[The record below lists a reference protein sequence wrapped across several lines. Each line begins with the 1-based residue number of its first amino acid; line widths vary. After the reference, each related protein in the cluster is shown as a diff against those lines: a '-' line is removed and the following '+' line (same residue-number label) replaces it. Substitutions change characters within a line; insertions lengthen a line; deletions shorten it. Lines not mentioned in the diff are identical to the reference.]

1 MQLHH
6 SMRRVVAVLAAALCV
21 TAVVFIARKPAP
33 SDAGSRTAVGASA
46 ALSTSLDS
54 LNAII
59 AAMRERTRR
68 DPGDGE
74 AAVLLADALVRK
86 ARVDSAPALA
96 LEAEQVIRATISH
109 DPRDYAAERMLGVVL
124 LSQHRFAE
132 ALDAARR
139 AQRRRPD
146 DAWNHAVAGD
156 ALLELGRYEEAFDAF
171 DEVNR
176 LRPDATAYARAAYA
190 RELQGDLEGAI
201 RFMQMAAEGTGAH
214 DPEGLAWYVCQIGNL
229 RVLQGRLGDAEREY
243 ARADYMFPN
252 HPYARSGRARVLIAR
267 SRFTEAARL
276 LARGP
281 ETPEVW
287 AMRGDIARH
296 AGEPDA
302 ARAAYREAERLER
315 QGWKEEE
322 PQPGA
327 LARFLAERN
336 LDPDAA
342 VRLAQEAAA
351 IRQDIQTLDALAWAQ
366 FRKGELGPAEAAIK
380 GALRTG
386 TLDPRIRCH
395 ASAIAAAREGGALPA
410 DVCDPLTLYGHPAES
425 GDDGPQS
432 ARARTP

>member
-1 MQLHH
+1 MQLHL
-6 SMRRVVAVLAAALCV
+6 SMRRVVAILAVALCV
-21 TAVVFIARKPAP
+21 AAAVFIARKPAAP
-33 SDAGSRTAVGASA
+33 NSSSRAAVGAAA
-46 ALSTSLDS
+46 ALSTSIES
-54 LNAII
+54 LNAIV
-59 AAMRERTRR
+59 AAMRERSRQN
-68 DPGDGE
+68 PGDGE
-74 AAVLLADALVRK
+74 AAVLLADALIRK

-96 LEAEQVIRATISH
+96 LEAERVIRATLSH

-139 AQRRRPD
+139 AERRRPN

-176 LRPDATAYARAAYA
+176 LRPDSAAYARAAYA
-190 RELQGDLEGAI
+190 RELQGDIDGAI
-201 RFMQMAAEGTGAH
+201 RLMHMAAEGTGAH
-214 DPEGLAWYVCQIGNL
+214 DPEGLAWYICQIGNL
-229 RVLQGRLGDAEREY
+229 RVLQGRLDDADREY
-243 ARADYMFPN
+243 ARADYIFPN

-267 SRFTEAARL
+267 SLFPEAERL
-276 LARGP
+276 LAHGP

-296 AGEPDA
+296 LGNPDA
-302 ARAAYREAERLER
+302 ARTAYRQAERIER
-315 QGWKEEE
+315 EGWKEEE
-322 PQPGA
+322 PQPAA

-336 LDPDAA
+336 LDADAA

-351 IRQDIQTLDALAWAQ
+351 KRQDIHTLDALAWAH
-366 FRKGELGPAEAAIK
+366 FRRGQLAPAETAIK

-395 ASAIAAAREGGALPA
+395 ADAIDAARQGAAVPA
-410 DVCDPLTLYGHPAES
+410 NVCDPLTLYGHAARS
-425 GDDGPQS
+425 AGDDAQS